1 MSNMGYCRFQNTLAD
16 LRDCYDHIED
26 VEDLS
31 EEEARARKRIV
42 KLCLTIADE
51 SEDYDGLGEST

>member
-1 MSNMGYCRFQNTLAD
+1 MSNMGYCRFQNTLGD
-16 LRDCYDHIED
+16 LRDCYNHIED

-31 EEEARARKRIV
+31 EEEAKARKRIV

-51 SEDYDGLGEST
+51 SIDYEGLDE